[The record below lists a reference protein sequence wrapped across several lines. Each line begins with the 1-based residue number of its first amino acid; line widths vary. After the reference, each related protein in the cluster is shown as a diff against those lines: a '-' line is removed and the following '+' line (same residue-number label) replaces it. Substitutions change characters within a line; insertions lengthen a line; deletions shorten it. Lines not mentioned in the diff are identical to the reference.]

1 MSMLSFL
8 YRQIR
13 SEVRALI
20 IIEPRTPL
28 NDVSQAGTSY
38 SLRWSFCF
46 EVILMS
52 NKELV
57 ALKERLRTEHK
68 KRVES
73 IKRNGS
79 WQSFADLQPVNEE
92 TYDEFIK
99 LSNFYNDDNLKLSDE
114 RIEELLIQL
123 MEKRDQE

>member
-28 NDVSQAGTSY
+28 SEVSQAGTSY
-38 SLRWSFCF
+38 SLRWYFCF

-57 ALKERLRTEHK
+57 ALKERLKTEHK

-73 IKRNGS
+73 IKQNGS
-79 WQSFADLQPVNEE
+79 WQSFADLKPVNEE
-92 TYDEFIK
+92 TYDEFM
-99 LSNFYNDDNLKLSDE
+99 KLSDCY
-114 RIEELLIQL
+114 
-123 MEKRDQE
+123 